1 MFCACVYL
9 YKFAD
14 NYIFVS
20 VGEIRNISYRIYS
33 QETNAD
39 LSSGETG
46 QKVSPQFKRIKMTK
60 EQMILIQQPSS
71 GKETCFHHKKL
82 KPWD

>member
-1 MFCACVYL
+1 MYL

-33 QETNAD
+33 QVTNAV

-46 QKVSPQFKRIKMTK
+46 QKVSPN
-60 EQMILIQQPSS
+60 LS
-71 GKETCFHHKKL
+71 GL
-82 KPWD
+82 R